1 MSEAL
6 VSIIGLADVQKML
19 AEMPKHVVVS
29 GFAKA
34 LNAGATVIEQTLQV
48 LTPESELDR
57 DDGQHMVDSLVIDV
71 QVDSNGRGGYAEVGY
86 GKQGYKANLVEYG
99 HVMVTHKN
107 QGSREVGFVPPH
119 PFMRPAFEQ
128 SSDAAIAAVQESIL
142 QTVDQEYPNG

>member
-1 MSEAL
+1 MSQTL
-6 VSIIGLADVQKML
+6 VSIVGLEEVHKML
-19 AEMPKHVVVS
+19 SEMPKHLVVS

-57 DDGQHMVDSLVIDV
+57 DDGKHLVDSLVIDV

-86 GKQGYKANLVEYG
+86 GNQGYKANLVEYG
-99 HVMVTHKN
+99 HVMVTHQN
-107 QGSREVGFVPPH
+107 QGKREVGFVPPH

-128 SSDAAIAAVQESIL
+128 SGDAAIAAVQQSIL
-142 QTVDQEYPNG
+142 QTVTEEYPNG